1 MQSQHLSKEN
11 SSDVVVFIEYANHS
25 SSLLVIDGP
34 TGKLSWIFHSK
45 SGLPVAPVPVPSV
58 LGMPQAFVIWL
69 PKVESKMLI
78 PKEQAGSQIQEE
90 SFDDQNNGSRSADGH
105 EKHNKMPRRKR
116 HVDND
121 VISESN
127 HAAFSEWK
135 YLHNFFHYD
144 DDNDD
149 DEVEEEDVDSD
160 DDYDDGNDDGEA
172 FNEPDLGL
180 EDDTYSLPLSQKTFF
195 EKDIQDKVDNV
206 LEKELHVFLER
217 VYNKKPAFP
226 VTVAEVNPQ
235 KERFDVMA
243 DPDFD
248 RSELE
253 WELSDLT
260 TGRDHEPTGNHEKKV
275 VIQKSSQKNDKIL
288 SSASNTPEILSSLQR
303 KAGASGGSQKSED
316 ITVRGKA
323 KTDILAAIQK
333 KEMKFSNH
341 DNDDTLRMNH
351 EVAANAFVPRVHSIP
366 KNPFES
372 TVENIEA
379 EVQETSMSDMMQNS
393 PLLTESDEKE
403 NSELEPVKKPSYHKR
418 SVQGSVQCTQGSDD
432 DADTYVALLLLRGGP
447 GGQNIAEITEEKPLY
462 LGKD

>member
-1 MQSQHLSKEN
+1 MQSHHLSKEN

-25 SSLLVIDGP
+25 SSLLVIDGL

-45 SGLPVAPVPVPSV
+45 SGLPVAPVPIPSV

-78 PKEQAGSQIQEE
+78 PNEQAVSQIQEK

-116 HVDND
+116 HVDD
-121 VISESN
+121 DMISESD
-127 HAAFSEWK
+127 HAASSEWK
-135 YLHNFFHYD
+135 YLHNFFHYG
-144 DDNDD
+144 DD
-149 DEVEEEDVDSD
+149 DEVEEEDDDSD
-160 DDYDDGNDDGEA
+160 DDDDDDDGEA

-180 EDDTYSLPLSQKTFF
+180 EDNTYSLPLSQKTFF
-195 EKDIQDKVDNV
+195 DKDIQDQVDNV
-206 LEKELHVFLER
+206 LEKELHVFHER
-217 VYNKKPAFP
+217 FYSKKPAFP
-226 VTVAEVNPQ
+226 VTVAEISPQ

-248 RSELE
+248 SSELE

-260 TGRDHEPTGNHEKKV
+260 TRRDREPTGNQEKKV
-275 VIQKSSQKNDKIL
+275 VIQKHSQKNDKIL
-288 SSASNTPEILSSLQR
+288 SSASNIPEILSSLQR

-316 ITVRGKA
+316 ISVRGKA
-323 KTDILAAIQK
+323 KNDILAAVQK

-372 TVENIEA
+372 TVKNIEA
-379 EVQETSMSDMMQNS
+379 DVQEASMSEMMQNS
-393 PLLTESDEKE
+393 PLLTEKE

-432 DADTYVALLLLRGGP
+432 DADTYVALLLLRGSH

>member
-1 MQSQHLSKEN
+1 M
-11 SSDVVVFIEYANHS
+11 FIEYANHS

-45 SGLPVAPVPVPSV
+45 SGLPVAPVPVPGV
-58 LGMPQAFVIWL
+58 LGMPQAFVMWL
-69 PKVESKMLI
+69 PKVESKVLI
-78 PKEQAGSQIQEE
+78 PKEQAVNQIQDE

-105 EKHNKMPRRKR
+105 EKHNKMPRHKR
-116 HVDND
+116 HIDD
-121 VISESN
+121 DMISESDP
-127 HAAFSEWK
+127 AASSEWK
-135 YLHNFFHYD
+135 YLHNFFRY

-149 DEVEEEDVDSD
+149 DEVEEEDIDSD
-160 DDYDDGNDDGEA
+160 DDYDDDDDDDGEA

-180 EDDTYSLPLSQKTFF
+180 EDNTYSLPLSQKTFF
-195 EKDIQDKVDNV
+195 DKDIQDKVDNV
-206 LEKELHVFLER
+206 LEKELHVFHER
-217 VYNKKPAFP
+217 VYSKKPAFP
-226 VTVAEVNPQ
+226 VTVAEISPQ

-248 RSELE
+248 SSALE

-260 TGRDHEPTGNHEKKV
+260 TRRDREPTGNHEKKG
-275 VIQKSSQKNDKIL
+275 VIQKHSQKNDKIL
-288 SSASNTPEILSSLQR
+288 SRASNKPEILSSLQR

-316 ITVRGKA
+316 ISVRGKA
-323 KTDILAAIQK
+323 KNDILAAIQK

-372 TVENIEA
+372 TVENIDA
-379 EVQETSMSDMMQNS
+379 DVQEASMNDMMQNS

-403 NSELEPVKKPSYHKR
+403 NSKLEPVKKPSYHKR
-418 SVQGSVQCTQGSDD
+418 SVQGSLQCTQGSDD
-432 DADTYVALLLLRGGP
+432 DADTYVALLLVRGSHR
-447 GGQNIAEITEEKPLY
+447 GQHIAEITEEKPLY

>member
-1 MQSQHLSKEN
+1 M
-11 SSDVVVFIEYANHS
+11 FIEYANHS

-45 SGLPVAPVPVPSV
+45 SGLPVAPVPVPGV
-58 LGMPQAFVIWL
+58 LGMPQAFVMWL
-69 PKVESKMLI
+69 PKVESKVLI
-78 PKEQAGSQIQEE
+78 PKEQAVNQIQDE

-105 EKHNKMPRRKR
+105 EKHNKMPRHKR
-116 HVDND
+116 HIDD
-121 VISESN
+121 DMISESDP
-127 HAAFSEWK
+127 AASSEWK
-135 YLHNFFHYD
+135 YLHNFFRY

-149 DEVEEEDVDSD
+149 DEVEEEDIDSD
-160 DDYDDGNDDGEA
+160 DDYDDDDDDDGEA

-180 EDDTYSLPLSQKTFF
+180 EDNTYSLPLSQKTFF
-195 EKDIQDKVDNV
+195 DKDIQDKVDNV

-226 VTVAEVNPQ
+226 VTVAEINPQ

-253 WELSDLT
+253 WEVSDLT
-260 TGRDHEPTGNHEKKV
+260 TRRDHEPTGNHEKKV

-288 SSASNTPEILSSLQR
+288 SSASNIPEVLSSLQR
-303 KAGASGGSQKSED
+303 KAGASGGSLKSED
-316 ITVRGKA
+316 ISVRGKA

-372 TVENIEA
+372 TVENIDA
-379 EVQETSMSDMMQNS
+379 DVQEASMNDMMQNS

-403 NSELEPVKKPSYHKR
+403 NSKLEPVKKPSYHKR
-418 SVQGSVQCTQGSDD
+418 SVQGSLQCTQGSDD
-432 DADTYVALLLLRGGP
+432 DADTYVALLLVRGSHR
-447 GGQNIAEITEEKPLY
+447 GQHIAEITEEKPLY

>member
-1 MQSQHLSKEN
+1 M
-11 SSDVVVFIEYANHS
+11 FIEYANHS
-25 SSLLVIDGP
+25 SSLLVINGP
-34 TGKLSWIFHSK
+34 TGKLSWKFHSK
-45 SGLPVAPVPVPSV
+45 SGLPVAPVPVPGV

-78 PKEQAGSQIQEE
+78 LKEQAVSQIQEE

-105 EKHNKMPRRKR
+105 EKHNKMPRHKR
-116 HVDND
+116 HVDD
-121 VISESN
+121 DMISESD

-135 YLHNFFHYD
+135 YLHNFFHYHN
-144 DDNDD
+144 DDNVD

-160 DDYDDGNDDGEA
+160 DDYDDDGEA

-180 EDDTYSLPLSQKTFF
+180 EDNTYSLPLSQKTFSD
-195 EKDIQDKVDNV
+195 KDIQEKVDNV
-206 LEKELHVFLER
+206 LEKELPVLLER
-217 VYNKKPAFP
+217 VYSKKPAFP
-226 VTVAEVNPQ
+226 VTVAEISPQ
-235 KERFDVMA
+235 KEKFDVMA

-248 RSELE
+248 SSELE

-260 TGRDHEPTGNHEKKV
+260 TRRDRETTGNYEKKV
-275 VIQKSSQKNDKIL
+275 VIQKRSQKNDKIL
-288 SSASNTPEILSSLQR
+288 SSVSNKPEILSSLQR

-316 ITVRGKA
+316 ISARGKA
-323 KTDILAAIQK
+323 KNDILAAIQK

-372 TVENIEA
+372 TIENIEGD
-379 EVQETSMSDMMQNS
+379 VQEASMNDMMQNS
-393 PLLTESDEKE
+393 PLLTESDKKE
-403 NSELEPVKKPSYHKR
+403 NSKLELVKKPSYHKR
-418 SVQGSVQCTQGSDD
+418 SVQGSLQCTQGSND
-432 DADTYVALLLLRGGP
+432 DADTYVALLLLRASD
-447 GGQNIAEITEEKPLY
+447 GGQHIAEITEEKPLY

>member
-1 MQSQHLSKEN
+1 M
-11 SSDVVVFIEYANHS
+11 
-25 SSLLVIDGP
+25 
-34 TGKLSWIFHSK
+34 
-45 SGLPVAPVPVPSV
+45 APVPVPSV
-58 LGMPQAFVIWL
+58 LGIPQAFVIWL

-78 PKEQAGSQIQEE
+78 PKEQAVSQIQEK

-105 EKHNKMPRRKR
+105 EKHNKMPRHKR
-116 HVDND
+116 HVDD
-121 VISESN
+121 DMISESD

-144 DDNDD
+144 DNDD
-149 DEVEEEDVDSD
+149 DEVEEEDIDSD
-160 DDYDDGNDDGEA
+160 DDSDDDGEA

-180 EDDTYSLPLSQKTFF
+180 EDNTYSLPLSQKTFF
-195 EKDIQDKVDNV
+195 DNDVQDKLDNV
-206 LEKELHVFLER
+206 LEKELHVFHER
-217 VYNKKPAFP
+217 VYSKKPAFP
-226 VTVAEVNPQ
+226 VTVAEISPQ

-248 RSELE
+248 SSELE

-260 TGRDHEPTGNHEKKV
+260 TRGDREPTGNHEKKV
-275 VIQKSSQKNDKIL
+275 VIQNRSQKNDKIS
-288 SSASNTPEILSSLQR
+288 SSASNKPEILSSLQR

-316 ITVRGKA
+316 ISVRGKA
-323 KTDILAAIQK
+323 KNDILAAIQK

-366 KNPFES
+366 KTPFES

-379 EVQETSMSDMMQNS
+379 DIQEASMSDMMQNS
-393 PLLTESDEKE
+393 PFLTESDEKE
-403 NSELEPVKKPSYHKR
+403 NSDSEPVKKPSYHKR
-418 SVQGSVQCTQGSDD
+418 SVQGSVQCTQGSND
-432 DADTYVALLLLRGGP
+432 DADAYVALLLLRGSH

>member
-25 SSLLVIDGP
+25 SSLLVIDGL

-45 SGLPVAPVPVPSV
+45 SGLPVAPVPIPSV

-78 PKEQAGSQIQEE
+78 PNEQAVSQIQEK

-116 HVDND
+116 HVDD
-121 VISESN
+121 DMISESD

-135 YLHNFFHYD
+135 YLHNFFHHD
-144 DDNDD
+144 DDDD

-195 EKDIQDKVDNV
+195 DKDIQDKVDNV

-260 TGRDHEPTGNHEKKV
+260 TRRDHEPTGNHEKKV

-288 SSASNTPEILSSLQR
+288 SSASNKPEILSSLQR
-303 KAGASGGSQKSED
+303 KAGASNGSQKSED
-316 ITVRGKA
+316 ISVGGKA
-323 KTDILAAIQK
+323 KNDILAAIQK

-341 DNDDTLRMNH
+341 DNDDSLRMNH

-372 TVENIEA
+372 TVENIDA
-379 EVQETSMSDMMQNS
+379 DVQEASMSEMMQNS
-393 PLLTESDEKE
+393 PLLTEKE
-403 NSELEPVKKPSYHKR
+403 NSKLEPVKKR

-432 DADTYVALLLLRGGP
+432 DADAYVALLLLRGSP
-447 GGQNIAEITEEKPLY
+447 GGQHVAEITEEKPLY

>member
-1 MQSQHLSKEN
+1 M
-11 SSDVVVFIEYANHS
+11 FIEYANHS

-58 LGMPQAFVIWL
+58 LGIPQAFVIWL

-78 PKEQAGSQIQEE
+78 PKEQAVSQIQEK

-105 EKHNKMPRRKR
+105 EKHNKMPRHKR
-116 HVDND
+116 HVDD
-121 VISESN
+121 DMISESD

-144 DDNDD
+144 DNDD
-149 DEVEEEDVDSD
+149 DEVEEEDIDSD
-160 DDYDDGNDDGEA
+160 DDYDDDGEA

-180 EDDTYSLPLSQKTFF
+180 EDNTYSLPLSQKTFF
-195 EKDIQDKVDNV
+195 DNDVQDKLDNV
-206 LEKELHVFLER
+206 LEKELHVFHER
-217 VYNKKPAFP
+217 VYSKKPAFP
-226 VTVAEVNPQ
+226 VTVAEISPQ

-243 DPDFD
+243 DPDFNS
-248 RSELE
+248 SELE

-260 TGRDHEPTGNHEKKV
+260 TRGDREPTGNHEKKV
-275 VIQKSSQKNDKIL
+275 VIQNRSQKNDKIS
-288 SSASNTPEILSSLQR
+288 SSASNKPEILSSLQR

-366 KNPFES
+366 KTPFES

-379 EVQETSMSDMMQNS
+379 DIQEASMSDMMQNS
-393 PLLTESDEKE
+393 PFPTESDEKE
-403 NSELEPVKKPSYHKR
+403 NSDSEPVKKPSYHKR
-418 SVQGSVQCTQGSDD
+418 SVQGSLQCTQGSDD
-432 DADTYVALLLLRGGP
+432 DADAYVALLLLRGSH

>member
-1 MQSQHLSKEN
+1 M
-11 SSDVVVFIEYANHS
+11 
-25 SSLLVIDGP
+25 
-34 TGKLSWIFHSK
+34 
-45 SGLPVAPVPVPSV
+45 APVPVPSV
-58 LGMPQAFVIWL
+58 LGIPQAFVIWL

-78 PKEQAGSQIQEE
+78 PKEQAVSQIQEK

-105 EKHNKMPRRKR
+105 EKHNKMPRHKR
-116 HVDND
+116 HVDD
-121 VISESN
+121 DMISESDQ
-127 HAAFSEWK
+127 AAFSEWK

-144 DDNDD
+144 DNDD
-149 DEVEEEDVDSD
+149 DEVEEEDIDSD
-160 DDYDDGNDDGEA
+160 DDYDDDDEA

-180 EDDTYSLPLSQKTFF
+180 EDNTYSLPLSQKTFF
-195 EKDIQDKVDNV
+195 DNDVQDKLDNV
-206 LEKELHVFLER
+206 LEKELHVFHER
-217 VYNKKPAFP
+217 VYSKKPAFP
-226 VTVAEVNPQ
+226 VTVAEISPQ

-248 RSELE
+248 SSELE

-260 TGRDHEPTGNHEKKV
+260 TRGDREPTGNHEKKV
-275 VIQKSSQKNDKIL
+275 VIQNRSQKNDKIS
-288 SSASNTPEILSSLQR
+288 SSASNKPEILSSLQR

-323 KTDILAAIQK
+323 KTDISAAIQK

-366 KNPFES
+366 KTPFES

-379 EVQETSMSDMMQNS
+379 DIQEASMSDMMQNS
-393 PLLTESDEKE
+393 PFLTESDEKE
-403 NSELEPVKKPSYHKR
+403 NSDSEPVKKPSYHKR
-418 SVQGSVQCTQGSDD
+418 SVQGSLQCTQGSDD
-432 DADTYVALLLLRGGP
+432 DADTYVALLLLRGSP
-447 GGQNIAEITEEKPLY
+447 GRQNIAEITEEKPLY

>member
-1 MQSQHLSKEN
+1 M
-11 SSDVVVFIEYANHS
+11 FIEYANHS

-45 SGLPVAPVPVPSV
+45 NGLPVAPVPVPSV
-58 LGMPQAFVIWL
+58 LGIPQAFVIWL

-78 PKEQAGSQIQEE
+78 PKEQAVSQIQEK

-105 EKHNKMPRRKR
+105 EKHNKMPRHKR
-116 HVDND
+116 HVDD
-121 VISESN
+121 DMISESD

-144 DDNDD
+144 DNDD
-149 DEVEEEDVDSD
+149 DEVEEEDIDSD
-160 DDYDDGNDDGEA
+160 DDYDDDGEA
-172 FNEPDLGL
+172 FNEPDLEL
-180 EDDTYSLPLSQKTFF
+180 EDNTYSLPLSQKTFF
-195 EKDIQDKVDNV
+195 DNDVQDKLDNV
-206 LEKELHVFLER
+206 LEKELHVFHER
-217 VYNKKPAFP
+217 VYSKKPAFP
-226 VTVAEVNPQ
+226 VAVAEISPQ

-248 RSELE
+248 SSELE

-260 TGRDHEPTGNHEKKV
+260 TRGDREPTGNQEKKV
-275 VIQKSSQKNDKIL
+275 VIQKHSQENDKIL
-288 SSASNTPEILSSLQR
+288 SSASNKPEILSILQR

-316 ITVRGKA
+316 ISVRGKA
-323 KTDILAAIQK
+323 KNDILAAIQK
-333 KEMKFSNH
+333 KETKFSNH

-379 EVQETSMSDMMQNS
+379 DVQEASMSDMMQNS
-393 PLLTESDEKE
+393 PFLTESDEKE
-403 NSELEPVKKPSYHKR
+403 NSDSEPVKKPSYHKR
-418 SVQGSVQCTQGSDD
+418 SVQGSLQCTQGSDD
-432 DADTYVALLLLRGGP
+432 DADTYVALLLLRGSP
-447 GGQNIAEITEEKPLY
+447 GRQNIAEITEEKPLY

>member
-1 MQSQHLSKEN
+1 M
-11 SSDVVVFIEYANHS
+11 FIEYANHS

-45 SGLPVAPVPVPSV
+45 SGLPVAPVPVPGV

-78 PKEQAGSQIQEE
+78 PKEPAESQIQEE

-105 EKHNKMPRRKR
+105 KKHNKMPRRKR
-116 HVDND
+116 HVDD
-121 VISESN
+121 DMISESD
-127 HAAFSEWK
+127 HAASSEWK
-135 YLHNFFHYD
+135 YLHNFFHYG
-144 DDNDD
+144 DN
-149 DEVEEEDVDSD
+149 DEVEEEDDDSD
-160 DDYDDGNDDGEA
+160 DDDDDDD
-172 FNEPDLGL
+172 DLGL
-180 EDDTYSLPLSQKTFF
+180 EYNTYSLPLSQKTFF
-195 EKDIQDKVDNV
+195 DKDIQDKVDNV
-206 LEKELHVFLER
+206 LEKELHVFHER
-217 VYNKKPAFP
+217 VYSKKPAFP
-226 VTVAEVNPQ
+226 VTVAEISPQ
-235 KERFDVMA
+235 EERFDVMA

-248 RSELE
+248 SSELE

-260 TGRDHEPTGNHEKKV
+260 TRRDREPTGNHEKKV
-275 VIQKSSQKNDKIL
+275 VIQKRSQKNDKIS
-288 SSASNTPEILSSLQR
+288 SSASNKPEILSSLQR

-366 KNPFES
+366 KTPFES

-379 EVQETSMSDMMQNS
+379 DIQEASMSDMMQNS
-393 PLLTESDEKE
+393 PFLTESDKKE
-403 NSELEPVKKPSYHKR
+403 NSDSEPVKKPSYHKR
-418 SVQGSVQCTQGSDD
+418 SVQGSLQCTQGSHD
-432 DADTYVALLLLRGGP
+432 DADTYVALLLLRGSH

>member
-1 MQSQHLSKEN
+1 M
-11 SSDVVVFIEYANHS
+11 FIEYANHS

-58 LGMPQAFVIWL
+58 LGMPQAFMIWL

-78 PKEQAGSQIQEE
+78 PKGQAGSQIQEE

-105 EKHNKMPRRKR
+105 EKHNKMPRHKR
-116 HVDND
+116 HVDD
-121 VISESN
+121 DMISESD

-144 DDNDD
+144 DNDD
-149 DEVEEEDVDSD
+149 DEVEEEDIDSD
-160 DDYDDGNDDGEA
+160 DDYDDDGEA

-180 EDDTYSLPLSQKTFF
+180 EDNTYSLPLSQKTFF
-195 EKDIQDKVDNV
+195 DNDVQDKLDNV
-206 LEKELHVFLER
+206 LEKELHVFHER
-217 VYNKKPAFP
+217 VYSKKPAFP
-226 VTVAEVNPQ
+226 VTVAEISPQ

-243 DPDFD
+243 DPDFNS
-248 RSELE
+248 SELE

-260 TGRDHEPTGNHEKKV
+260 TRGDREPTGNHEKKV
-275 VIQKSSQKNDKIL
+275 VIQNRSQKNDKIS
-288 SSASNTPEILSSLQR
+288 SSASNKPEILSSLQR

-379 EVQETSMSDMMQNS
+379 DIQEASMSDMMQNS
-393 PLLTESDEKE
+393 PFPTESDEKE
-403 NSELEPVKKPSYHKR
+403 NSDSEPVKKPSYHKR
-418 SVQGSVQCTQGSDD
+418 SVQGSLQCTQGSDD
-432 DADTYVALLLLRGGP
+432 DADAYVALLLLRGSH

>member
-25 SSLLVIDGP
+25 SSLLVIDGL

-45 SGLPVAPVPVPSV
+45 SGLPVAPVPVPGV
-58 LGMPQAFVIWL
+58 LDMPQAFVVWL

-78 PKEQAGSQIQEE
+78 PKEQAVSQIQEK

-144 DDNDD
+144 DD

-160 DDYDDGNDDGEA
+160 DDYDDSDDDGEA

-180 EDDTYSLPLSQKTFF
+180 EDNTDSLSLSQKTFF
-195 EKDIQDKVDNV
+195 DKDIQEKVDNV
-206 LEKELHVFLER
+206 LEKELPVLLER

-226 VTVAEVNPQ
+226 VTVAEISPQ

-248 RSELE
+248 SSELE
-253 WELSDLT
+253 WELSNLT
-260 TGRDHEPTGNHEKKV
+260 TRRDREPTGNHEKKV
-275 VIQKSSQKNDKIL
+275 VIKKRSQKNDKIL
-288 SSASNTPEILSSLQR
+288 SSASNKPEILSSLQR

-316 ITVRGKA
+316 ISVGGKA
-323 KTDILAAIQK
+323 KNDILAAIQK

-379 EVQETSMSDMMQNS
+379 DVQEASMSDMMQNT

-403 NSELEPVKKPSYHKR
+403 NSKLEPVKKPSYHKR
-418 SVQGSVQCTQGSDD
+418 SVQGSVQCTQGSND
-432 DADTYVALLLLRGGP
+432 DANTYVALLLLRASP
-447 GGQNIAEITEEKPLY
+447 RGQYIAEITEEKPLY

>member
-1 MQSQHLSKEN
+1 M
-11 SSDVVVFIEYANHS
+11 FIEYANHS

-45 SGLPVAPVPVPSV
+45 SGLPVAPVPVPGV

-78 PKEQAGSQIQEE
+78 PKEPAESQIQEE

-105 EKHNKMPRRKR
+105 KKHNKMPRRKR
-116 HVDND
+116 HVDD
-121 VISESN
+121 DMISESD
-127 HAAFSEWK
+127 HAASSEWK
-135 YLHNFFHYD
+135 YLHNFFHYG
-144 DDNDD
+144 DN
-149 DEVEEEDVDSD
+149 DEVEEEDDDSD
-160 DDYDDGNDDGEA
+160 DDDDDDD
-172 FNEPDLGL
+172 DLGL
-180 EDDTYSLPLSQKTFF
+180 EYNTYSLPLSQKTFF
-195 EKDIQDKVDNV
+195 DKDIQDKVDNV

-226 VTVAEVNPQ
+226 VTVAEINPQ

-288 SSASNTPEILSSLQR
+288 SSASNKPEILSSLQR
-303 KAGASGGSQKSED
+303 KAGASDGSQKSED
-316 ITVRGKA
+316 ISVGGKA
-323 KTDILAAIQK
+323 KNDILAAIQK

-366 KNPFES
+366 KTPFES

-379 EVQETSMSDMMQNS
+379 DIQEASMSDMMQNS
-393 PLLTESDEKE
+393 PFLTESDKKE
-403 NSELEPVKKPSYHKR
+403 NSDSEPVKKPSYHKR
-418 SVQGSVQCTQGSDD
+418 SVQGSLQCTQGSHD
-432 DADTYVALLLLRGGP
+432 DADTYVALLLLRGSH

>member
-1 MQSQHLSKEN
+1 MQSHHLSKEN

-25 SSLLVIDGP
+25 SSLLVIDGL

-45 SGLPVAPVPVPSV
+45 SGLPVAPVPVLNV
-58 LGMPQAFVIWL
+58 LGIPQAFVIWL
-69 PKVESKMLI
+69 PKVESKVLI
-78 PKEQAGSQIQEE
+78 PKEQAESQIQEE

-116 HVDND
+116 HVDD
-121 VISESN
+121 DMISESD
-127 HAAFSEWK
+127 HAASSEWK
-135 YLHNFFHYD
+135 YLHNFFHYG
-144 DDNDD
+144 DD
-149 DEVEEEDVDSD
+149 DEVEEEDDDSD
-160 DDYDDGNDDGEA
+160 DDDDDDDDGEA

-180 EDDTYSLPLSQKTFF
+180 EDNTYSLPLSQKTFF
-195 EKDIQDKVDNV
+195 DKDIQDKVDNV
-206 LEKELHVFLER
+206 LEKELHVFHER
-217 VYNKKPAFP
+217 VYSKKPAFP
-226 VTVAEVNPQ
+226 VTVAEISPQ

-248 RSELE
+248 SSELE

-260 TGRDHEPTGNHEKKV
+260 TRRDREPTGNQEKKV
-275 VIQKSSQKNDKIL
+275 VIQKHSQKNDKIL
-288 SSASNTPEILSSLQR
+288 SSASNKPEILSILQR

-316 ITVRGKA
+316 ISVRGKA
-323 KTDILAAIQK
+323 KNDILATIQK

-366 KNPFES
+366 KTPFES

-379 EVQETSMSDMMQNS
+379 DIQEASMSDMMQNS
-393 PLLTESDEKE
+393 PFLTESDEKE
-403 NSELEPVKKPSYHKR
+403 NSDSEPVKKPSYHKR
-418 SVQGSVQCTQGSDD
+418 SVQGSLQCTQGSHD
-432 DADTYVALLLLRGGP
+432 DADTYVALLLLRGSH

>member
-1 MQSQHLSKEN
+1 
-11 SSDVVVFIEYANHS
+11 VFIEYANHS

-58 LGMPQAFVIWL
+58 LGIPQAFVIWL

-78 PKEQAGSQIQEE
+78 PKEQAVSQIQEE
-90 SFDDQNNGSRSADGH
+90 SFDDQNNGSRRADGH

-116 HVDND
+116 HVDD
-121 VISESN
+121 DMISESD

-135 YLHNFFHYD
+135 YLHNFFHYHN

-149 DEVEEEDVDSD
+149 DEVEEEDIDSD
-160 DDYDDGNDDGEA
+160 DDYDDDNDDGEA
-172 FNEPDLGL
+172 FNEPDRGP
-180 EDDTYSLPLSQKTFF
+180 EDNTYSLPLSQKTLFD
-195 EKDIQDKVDNV
+195 KDIQDKVDNV
-206 LEKELHVFLER
+206 LEKELPALLER
-217 VYNKKPAFP
+217 VYSKKPAFP
-226 VTVAEVNPQ
+226 VTVAEISPQ

-248 RSELE
+248 SSELE

-260 TGRDHEPTGNHEKKV
+260 TRRDHEPTGNHEKKV
-275 VIQKSSQKNDKIL
+275 VIQKHSQKNDKIL
-288 SSASNTPEILSSLQR
+288 SRRASNKPENLSSLQR

-316 ITVRGKA
+316 ISGRVKA
-323 KTDILAAIQK
+323 KNDILAAIQK

-351 EVAANAFVPRVHSIP
+351 EVAANAFVPRVHSIS
-366 KNPFES
+366 KNLFES

-379 EVQETSMSDMMQNS
+379 DVQEASMSDMMQNS

-403 NSELEPVKKPSYHKR
+403 NSELEPDKKTSYHKR

-432 DADTYVALLLLRGGP
+432 DADTYVALLLLRGSP
-447 GGQNIAEITEEKPLY
+447 GGQHIAEITEEKPLY

>member
-1 MQSQHLSKEN
+1 MQSHHLSKEN

-25 SSLLVIDGP
+25 SSLLVIDGL

-45 SGLPVAPVPVPSV
+45 SGLPVAPVPVLNV
-58 LGMPQAFVIWL
+58 LGIPQAFVIWL
-69 PKVESKMLI
+69 PKVESKVLI
-78 PKEQAGSQIQEE
+78 PKEQAESQIQEE

-116 HVDND
+116 HVDD
-121 VISESN
+121 DMISESD
-127 HAAFSEWK
+127 HAASSEWK
-135 YLHNFFHYD
+135 YLHNFFHYG
-144 DDNDD
+144 DD
-149 DEVEEEDVDSD
+149 DEVEEEDDDSD
-160 DDYDDGNDDGEA
+160 DDDDDDDDGEA

-180 EDDTYSLPLSQKTFF
+180 EDNTYSLPLSQKTFF
-195 EKDIQDKVDNV
+195 DKDIQDKVDNV
-206 LEKELHVFLER
+206 LEKELHVFHER
-217 VYNKKPAFP
+217 VYSKKPAFP
-226 VTVAEVNPQ
+226 VTVAEISPQ

-248 RSELE
+248 SSELE

-260 TGRDHEPTGNHEKKV
+260 TRRDREPTGNQEKKV
-275 VIQKSSQKNDKIL
+275 VIQKHSQKNDKIL
-288 SSASNTPEILSSLQR
+288 SSASNKREILSILQR

-316 ITVRGKA
+316 ISVRGKA
-323 KTDILAAIQK
+323 KNDILATIQK

-366 KNPFES
+366 KTPFES

-379 EVQETSMSDMMQNS
+379 DIQEASMSDMMQNS
-393 PLLTESDEKE
+393 PFLTESDEKE
-403 NSELEPVKKPSYHKR
+403 NSDSEPVKKPSYHKR
-418 SVQGSVQCTQGSDD
+418 SVQGSLQCTQGSHD
-432 DADTYVALLLLRGGP
+432 DADTYVALLLLRGSHV
-447 GGQNIAEITEEKPLY
+447 GQNIAEITEEKPLY

>member
-1 MQSQHLSKEN
+1 M
-11 SSDVVVFIEYANHS
+11 FIEYANHS

-45 SGLPVAPVPVPSV
+45 SGLPLVPVPVLNV
-58 LGMPQAFVIWL
+58 LGIPQAFVIWL
-69 PKVESKMLI
+69 PKVESKVLI
-78 PKEQAGSQIQEE
+78 RKEQAESQIQEE
-90 SFDDQNNGSRSADGH
+90 SFDDQNNGRRSADGH

-116 HVDND
+116 HVDD
-121 VISESN
+121 DMISESD
-127 HAAFSEWK
+127 HAASSEWK
-135 YLHNFFHYD
+135 YLHNFFHYG
-144 DDNDD
+144 DD

-160 DDYDDGNDDGEA
+160 DDYDDDDDDDGEA

-180 EDDTYSLPLSQKTFF
+180 EDNTYSLPLSQKTFF
-195 EKDIQDKVDNV
+195 DKDIQDKVDNV
-206 LEKELHVFLER
+206 LEKKLHVFHER
-217 VYNKKPAFP
+217 VYSKKPAFP
-226 VTVAEVNPQ
+226 VTVAEISPQ

-248 RSELE
+248 SSELE

-260 TGRDHEPTGNHEKKV
+260 TRRDREPTGNHKKRV
-275 VIQKSSQKNDKIL
+275 VIQKRSQKNDKIL
-288 SSASNTPEILSSLQR
+288 SSASNKPDILSSVQR

-316 ITVRGKA
+316 ISVRGKA
-323 KTDILAAIQK
+323 KNNVLANIQT

-379 EVQETSMSDMMQNS
+379 DVQEASMSDMMQNS
-393 PLLTESDEKE
+393 PFLAESDEKE
-403 NSELEPVKKPSYHKR
+403 NSNSEPVKKPSYHKR
-418 SVQGSVQCTQGSDD
+418 SVQGSVQCTQGSHD
-432 DADTYVALLLLRGGP
+432 DADTYVALLLLRGSP

>member
-1 MQSQHLSKEN
+1 MQFQHLSKEN

-25 SSLLVIDGP
+25 SSLLVIDGL

-45 SGLPVAPVPVPSV
+45 SGLPVAPVPVLNV
-58 LGMPQAFVIWL
+58 LGIPQAFVIWL
-69 PKVESKMLI
+69 PKVESKVLI
-78 PKEQAGSQIQEE
+78 PKEQAESQIQEE

-116 HVDND
+116 HVDD
-121 VISESN
+121 DMISESD
-127 HAAFSEWK
+127 HAASSEWK
-135 YLHNFFHYD
+135 YLHNFFHYG
-144 DDNDD
+144 DD
-149 DEVEEEDVDSD
+149 DEVEEEDDDSD
-160 DDYDDGNDDGEA
+160 DDDDDDDGEA

-180 EDDTYSLPLSQKTFF
+180 EDNTYSLPLSQKTFF
-195 EKDIQDKVDNV
+195 DKDIQDKVDNV
-206 LEKELHVFLER
+206 LEKELHVFHER
-217 VYNKKPAFP
+217 VYSKKPAFP
-226 VTVAEVNPQ
+226 VTVAEISPQ

-248 RSELE
+248 SSELE

-260 TGRDHEPTGNHEKKV
+260 TRRDREPTGNQEKKV
-275 VIQKSSQKNDKIL
+275 VIQKHSQKNDKIL
-288 SSASNTPEILSSLQR
+288 SSASNKPEILSILQR

-316 ITVRGKA
+316 ISVRGKA
-323 KTDILAAIQK
+323 KNDILAAVQK

-341 DNDDTLRMNH
+341 DNDDTLRMSH

-379 EVQETSMSDMMQNS
+379 DVQEASMSEMMQNS
-393 PLLTESDEKE
+393 PLLTEKE

-432 DADTYVALLLLRGGP
+432 DADTYVALLLLRGSSGR
-447 GGQNIAEITEEKPLY
+447 QNIAEITEEKPLY

>member
-1 MQSQHLSKEN
+1 M
-11 SSDVVVFIEYANHS
+11 FIEYANHS

-58 LGMPQAFVIWL
+58 LGIPQAFVIWL

-78 PKEQAGSQIQEE
+78 PKEQAVSQIQEK

-116 HVDND
+116 HVDNY

-144 DDNDD
+144 DNDD
-149 DEVEEEDVDSD
+149 DEVKEEDVDSD
-160 DDYDDGNDDGEA
+160 DDYDDGNDDGEV

-195 EKDIQDKVDNV
+195 DNDVQDKLDNV
-206 LEKELHVFLER
+206 LEKELHVFHER
-217 VYNKKPAFP
+217 VYSKKPAFP
-226 VTVAEVNPQ
+226 VTVAEISPQ

-243 DPDFD
+243 DPDFNS
-248 RSELE
+248 SELE

-260 TGRDHEPTGNHEKKV
+260 TRGDREPTGNHEKKV
-275 VIQKSSQKNDKIL
+275 VIQNRSQKNDKIS
-288 SSASNTPEILSSLQR
+288 SSASNKPEILSSLQR

-333 KEMKFSNH
+333 KELKFSNH

-351 EVAANAFVPRVHSIP
+351 EVTANAFVPRVHSIP
-366 KNPFES
+366 KTPFES

-379 EVQETSMSDMMQNS
+379 DIQEASMSDMMQNS
-393 PLLTESDEKE
+393 PFLTESDEKE
-403 NSELEPVKKPSYHKR
+403 NSDSEPFKKPSYHKR
-418 SVQGSVQCTQGSDD
+418 SVQGSLQCTQGSDD
-432 DADTYVALLLLRGGP
+432 DADAYVALLLLRGSH

>member
-1 MQSQHLSKEN
+1 M
-11 SSDVVVFIEYANHS
+11 
-25 SSLLVIDGP
+25 
-34 TGKLSWIFHSK
+34 
-45 SGLPVAPVPVPSV
+45 APVPVPSV
-58 LGMPQAFVIWL
+58 LGIPQAFVIWL

-78 PKEQAGSQIQEE
+78 PKEQAVSQIQEK

-116 HVDND
+116 HVDD
-121 VISESN
+121 DMISESD
-127 HAAFSEWK
+127 HAASSEWK
-135 YLHNFFHYD
+135 YLHNFFHYG
-144 DDNDD
+144 DD
-149 DEVEEEDVDSD
+149 DEVEEEDDDSD
-160 DDYDDGNDDGEA
+160 DDDDDDDGEA

-180 EDDTYSLPLSQKTFF
+180 EDNTYSLPLSQKTFF
-195 EKDIQDKVDNV
+195 DKDIQDKVDNV
-206 LEKELHVFLER
+206 LEKELHVFHER
-217 VYNKKPAFP
+217 VYSKKPAFP
-226 VTVAEVNPQ
+226 VTVAEISPQ

-248 RSELE
+248 SSELE

-260 TGRDHEPTGNHEKKV
+260 TRGDREPTGNHEKKV
-275 VIQKSSQKNDKIL
+275 VIQNRSQKNDKIS
-288 SSASNTPEILSSLQR
+288 SSASNKPEILSSLQR

-323 KTDILAAIQK
+323 KTDISAAIQK

-366 KNPFES
+366 KTPFES

-379 EVQETSMSDMMQNS
+379 DIQEASMSDMMQNS
-393 PLLTESDEKE
+393 PFLTESDEKE
-403 NSELEPVKKPSYHKR
+403 NSDSEPVKKPSYHKR
-418 SVQGSVQCTQGSDD
+418 SVQGSVQCTQGSND
-432 DADTYVALLLLRGGP
+432 DADTYVALLLLRGSH

-462 LGKD
+462 SGKD

>member
-1 MQSQHLSKEN
+1 M
-11 SSDVVVFIEYANHS
+11 FIEYANHS
-25 SSLLVIDGP
+25 SSLLVIDGL

-45 SGLPVAPVPVPSV
+45 SGLPVAPVPIPSV

-78 PKEQAGSQIQEE
+78 PKEQAVSQIQEK

-105 EKHNKMPRRKR
+105 EKHNKMPRHKR
-116 HVDND
+116 HVDD
-121 VISESN
+121 DMISESD

-144 DDNDD
+144 DNDD
-149 DEVEEEDVDSD
+149 DEEVEEEDIDSD
-160 DDYDDGNDDGEA
+160 DDYDDDGEA

-180 EDDTYSLPLSQKTFF
+180 EDNTYSLPLSQKTFF
-195 EKDIQDKVDNV
+195 DNDVQDKLDNV
-206 LEKELHVFLER
+206 LEKELHVFHER
-217 VYNKKPAFP
+217 VYSKKPAFP
-226 VTVAEVNPQ
+226 VTVAEISPQ

-248 RSELE
+248 SSELE

-260 TGRDHEPTGNHEKKV
+260 TRGDREPTGNHEKKV
-275 VIQKSSQKNDKIL
+275 VIQNRSQKNDKIS
-288 SSASNTPEILSSLQR
+288 SSASNKPEILSSLQR
-303 KAGASGGSQKSED
+303 KAGASNGSQKSED
-316 ITVRGKA
+316 ISVGGKA
-323 KTDILAAIQK
+323 KNDILAAIQK

-366 KNPFES
+366 KTPFES

-379 EVQETSMSDMMQNS
+379 DIQEASMSDMMQNS
-393 PLLTESDEKE
+393 PFLTESDEKE
-403 NSELEPVKKPSYHKR
+403 NSDSEPVKKPSYHKR
-418 SVQGSVQCTQGSDD
+418 SVQGSVQCTQGSHD
-432 DADTYVALLLLRGGP
+432 DADTYVALLLLRGSP

>member
-1 MQSQHLSKEN
+1 M
-11 SSDVVVFIEYANHS
+11 FIEYANHS

-45 SGLPVAPVPVPSV
+45 SGLPVAPVPVPSI

-105 EKHNKMPRRKR
+105 KKHNKMPRRKR
-116 HVDND
+116 HVDD
-121 VISESN
+121 DMISESD
-127 HAAFSEWK
+127 HAASSEWK
-135 YLHNFFHYD
+135 YLHNFFHYG
-144 DDNDD
+144 DN
-149 DEVEEEDVDSD
+149 DEVEEEDDDSD
-160 DDYDDGNDDGEA
+160 DDDDDDD
-172 FNEPDLGL
+172 DLGL
-180 EDDTYSLPLSQKTFF
+180 EYNTYSLPLSQKTFF
-195 EKDIQDKVDNV
+195 DKDIQDKVDNV
-206 LEKELHVFLER
+206 LEKELHVFHER
-217 VYNKKPAFP
+217 VYSKKPAFP
-226 VTVAEVNPQ
+226 VTVAEISPQ
-235 KERFDVMA
+235 EERFDVMA

-248 RSELE
+248 SSELE

-260 TGRDHEPTGNHEKKV
+260 TRRDREPTGNHEKKV
-275 VIQKSSQKNDKIL
+275 VIQKRSQKNDKIS
-288 SSASNTPEILSSLQR
+288 SSASNKPEILSSLQR

-366 KNPFES
+366 KTPFES

-379 EVQETSMSDMMQNS
+379 DIQEASMSDMMQNS
-393 PLLTESDEKE
+393 PFLTESDKKE
-403 NSELEPVKKPSYHKR
+403 NSDSEPVKKPSYHKR
-418 SVQGSVQCTQGSDD
+418 SVQGSLQCTQGSHD
-432 DADTYVALLLLRGGP
+432 DADTYVALLLLRGSH